1 MIRDPLGVFLVLVGI
16 VCLAV
21 WLESRFRVAR
31 SLSAGLMCLVFG
43 MGASNSG
50 LLPGDAA
57 AYDQLGTIW
66 VNAAIVLILLSVD
79 LSTVREAGRE
89 MLGAFGLGAVGTM
102 LGAFLATLLLGGA
115 IGAEAWKLT
124 GQFTGTYIGGGANFY
139 ALAGA
144 FDTDSNLL
152 SAAVAADV
160 IVTALWLI
168 ACLALPALFSSARRS
183 AGASAGGRG
192 PEAASSKP
200 SDAPL
205 TLEQRL
211 KESGESL
218 RVFDFFGLAA
228 ISLGV
233 MTAARLLGGL
243 VPAIP
248 SVLWLTT
255 MALLL
260 GHTPAVRRLRGAPV
274 LGYAVLLLFLAGN
287 GAQSLVSAMLAAGP
301 ALFLFAATTVG
312 VHGVVIFGVGRLLR
326 WNAGTLA
333 VASQAN
339 IGGAASAVAIASA
352 RGYGDRLLPGI
363 AVSLAGYA
371 VGNYLGYGMGML
383 SRAVFGG

>member
-21 WLESRFRVAR
+21 WLERRFRAAR

-43 MGASNSG
+43 MAASNSG
-50 LLPGDAA
+50 LLPGDAP
-57 AYDQLGTIW
+57 AYNQLGTIW

-79 LSTVREAGRE
+79 LSTVRQAGRE
-89 MLGAFGLGAVGTM
+89 MLSAFGLGAVGTM
-102 LGAFLATLLLGGA
+102 LGAFLATVLLGGA

-144 FDTDSNLL
+144 FGTDSNLL

-168 ACLALPALFSSARRS
+168 ACLALPALFSSNRPSPAAR
-183 AGASAGGRG
+183 GAERD
-192 PEAASSKP
+192 P
-200 SDAPL
+200 DAPL

-218 RVFDFFGLAA
+218 RVFDFFALAA
-228 ISLGV
+228 IALGV

-243 VPAIP
+243 VPGIP

-383 SRAVFGG
+383 GRAVFGG

>member
-43 MGASNSG
+43 MAASNSG
-50 LLPGDAA
+50 LLPGNAP
-57 AYDQLGTIW
+57 AYNQLGTIW

-79 LSTVREAGRE
+79 LSTVRQAGRE
-89 MLGAFGLGAVGTM
+89 MLSAFGLGAVGTM
-102 LGAFLATLLLGGA
+102 LGAVLATALLGGA
-115 IGAEAWKLT
+115 IGAETWKLT

-144 FDTDSNLL
+144 FGTDSNLL

-168 ACLALPALFSSARRS
+168 ACLALPALLSRNRR
-183 AGASAGGRG
+183 
-192 PEAASSKP
+192 PAAANTVERDP
-200 SDAPL
+200 DAPL

-218 RVFDFFGLAA
+218 RVFDFFALAA
-228 ISLGV
+228 IALGV
-233 MTAARLLGGL
+233 MTAARLLGGWIPL
-243 VPAIP
+243 IP

-255 MALLL
+255 MALAL
-260 GHTPAVRRLRGAPV
+260 GHTPVVRRLRGAPV

-301 ALFLFAATTVG
+301 ALFLFAAITVG
-312 VHGVVIFGVGRLLR
+312 VHGAVIFGVGRLLG

-339 IGGAASAVAIASA
+339 VGGAASAVAIASA

-363 AVSLAGYA
+363 AVALAGYA

>member
-21 WLESRFRVAR
+21 WLERRFRVAR

-43 MGASNSG
+43 MAASNSG
-50 LLPGDAA
+50 LLPGDAP
-57 AYDQLGTIW
+57 AYNQLGTIW

-79 LSTVREAGRE
+79 LSTVRQAGRE
-89 MLGAFGLGAVGTM
+89 MLSAFGLGAVGTM
-102 LGAFLATLLLGGA
+102 LGAFLATVLLGGA

-139 ALAGA
+139 ALGGA
-144 FDTDSNLL
+144 FGTDSNLL

-168 ACLALPALFSSARRS
+168 ACLALPALFSSSRPSPAAR
-183 AGASAGGRG
+183 
-192 PEAASSKP
+192 EAERDP
-200 SDAPL
+200 DAPL

-218 RVFDFFGLAA
+218 RVFDFFALAA
-228 ISLGV
+228 IALGV

-243 VPAIP
+243 VPGIP

-301 ALFLFAATTVG
+301 ALFLFAAVTVG

>member
-21 WLESRFRVAR
+21 WLERRFRVAR

-43 MGASNSG
+43 MAASNSG
-50 LLPGDAA
+50 LLPGDAP
-57 AYDQLGTIW
+57 AYGQLGTIW

-79 LSTVREAGRE
+79 LSTVRQAGRE
-89 MLGAFGLGAVGTM
+89 MLSAFGLGAVGTM
-102 LGAFLATLLLGGA
+102 LGAFLATVLLGGA

-144 FDTDSNLL
+144 FGTDSNLL

-168 ACLALPALFSSARRS
+168 ACLALPALFSANRPPPAVR
-183 AGASAGGRG
+183 GAERD
-192 PEAASSKP
+192 P
-200 SDAPL
+200 DAPL

-218 RVFDFFGLAA
+218 RVFDFFALAA
-228 ISLGV
+228 IALGV

-243 VPAIP
+243 VPGIP

>member
-1 MIRDPLGVFLVLVGI
+1 MIRDPLGVFVALVGV

-21 WLESRFRVAR
+21 FLESRFRAAKT
-31 SLSAGLMCLVFG
+31 LSAGLMCLVFG
-43 MGASNSG
+43 MALSNSG
-50 LLPGDAA
+50 ILPGNAA

-79 LSTVREAGRE
+79 LTTVRQAGRA
-89 MLGAFGLGAVGTM
+89 MLAAFGVGAVGTM
-102 LGAFLATLLLGGA
+102 LGAFLAAVLLGGA
-115 IGAEAWKLT
+115 IGPESWKLT

-144 FDTDSNLL
+144 FETDPNLL

-160 IVTALWLI
+160 IVTVLWLM
-168 ACLALPALFSSARRS
+168 ACLLLPALLSRRRAAARP
-183 AGASAGGRG
+183 A
-192 PEAASSKP
+192 EAKADP
-200 SDAPL
+200 AAPF
-205 TLEQRL
+205 TLERRM

-218 RVFDFFGLAA
+218 RVVDFFGLALVA
-228 ISLGV
+228 LGV
-233 MTAARLLGGL
+233 MTAARWLGNL
-243 VPAIP
+243 VPAVP

-255 MALLL
+255 LALVL
-260 GHTPAVRRLRGAPV
+260 GHTAPVRRLRGAPV
-274 LGYAVLLLFLAGN
+274 LGYGVLLLFLAGN

-301 ALFLFAATTVG
+301 ALFLFAAVTVS
-312 VHGVVIFGVGRLLR
+312 VHGAVIFGVGRLLR
-326 WNAGTLA
+326 LDAGTLA

-339 IGGAASAVAIASA
+339 VGGAASAVAIASA
-352 RGYGDRLLPGI
+352 RGYGDRLVPGI